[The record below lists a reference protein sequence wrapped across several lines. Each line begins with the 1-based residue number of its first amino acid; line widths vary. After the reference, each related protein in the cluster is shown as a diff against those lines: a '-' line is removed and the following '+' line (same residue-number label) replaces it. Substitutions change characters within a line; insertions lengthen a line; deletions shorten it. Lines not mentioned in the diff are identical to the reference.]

1 MKLQSLEEIL
11 TLLTMSNYFR
21 MKFSLLN
28 ANQCLV
34 FGCILFVFIM
44 VLKYSLMD
52 CDLNNSIQTRNQ
64 HIAHLQNHYYMA
76 LNLSVSDRKN
86 CTKIIEGDLE
96 EVKQT
101 LLDKLDIKKRQVI
114 SNDTDYINQTKDCAT
129 FKKLKKYVLFSL
141 SNEERHYPIAYSMV
155 IHGDIELF
163 ERLLRSIY
171 TPQNIY
177 CVHVDRKSPDIFHQ
191 AVQAIASCFD
201 NVFVASKL
209 ERVVYA
215 SWSRVQ
221 ADLNCMEDL
230 LNSTVEWK
238 YLINTC
244 GADFPLK
251 TNAEIVTALKLLKGK
266 NNMESEQPPEHK
278 KVRWEYH
285 YNVTDYI
292 TKTGVRKNPP
302 PLNVPIFSGNAYI
315 VVTREFVKSLFK
327 TDFAREFM
335 DWAKDTYSPDEFL
348 WATLHRVPWMPGS
361 VPQHRKYDTSDLNAL
376 ARLVKWAGHE
386 GDIKKGSPYSACTGK
401 HRRSVCVYGT
411 GDLHWMLQ
419 QHHFFANK
427 FDPNIDDNVI
437 QCLEE
442 HLRFKSFY
450 GKII

>member
-1 MKLQSLEEIL
+1 MC
-11 TLLTMSNYFR
+11 NYFR
-21 MKFSLLN
+21 KKLRKLHLS
-28 ANQCLV
+28 QCLSC
-34 FGCILFVFIM
+34 GCFLFVFTM
-44 VLKYSLMD
+44 VLKYSSLD
-52 CDLNNSIQTRNQ
+52 CDLDNAIQTGDLN
-64 HIAHLQNHYYMA
+64 IAHCRGQYYKT
-76 LNLSVSDRKN
+76 LNLSTNGRKN
-86 CTKIIEGDLE
+86 CSKIIEGDWD
-96 EVKQT
+96 EVRKT
-101 LLDKLDIKKRQVI
+101 LVDNLDITKRKVI
-114 SNDTDYINQTKDCAT
+114 INDTDYIKLGKDCT
-129 FKKLKKYVLFSL
+129 TLKKLKKYVLFSL
-141 SNEERHYPIAYSMV
+141 SDEERHFPIAYSMV
-155 IHGDIELF
+155 IHEDIEMF

-177 CVHVDRKSPDIFHQ
+177 CVHVDRKSPDTFHQ

-230 LNSTVEWK
+230 LNSTVKWK

-251 TNAEIVTALKLLKGK
+251 TNAEIVTALKLLKRK
-266 NNMESEQPPEHK
+266 NSMESEQPPAHK

-285 YNVTDYI
+285 YNVRDYV
-292 TKTGVRKNPP
+292 KNTGVRKNPP

-327 TDFAREFM
+327 TDFAREFI

-376 ARLVKWAGHE
+376 ARLVKWGSLE
-386 GDIKKGSPYSACTGK
+386 GDIKKGAPYSACTGK
-401 HRRSVCVYGT
+401 HRRDVCVYGT

-427 FDPNIDDNVI
+427 FDPKVDDHAI

-450 GKII
+450 RKMM